1 MAEFSGV
8 PIYSWDPWPEPLV
21 TKSQLSKAGYK
32 PGPLRAVVRYSKSST
47 GDGFLH
53 LFSPDEGIR
62 RKPPTAKQRAAQA
75 KRKAEGETARTCQRC
90 KYVYPSRRDISRYS
104 HLCEECD
111 FIVMLETDRHAAA
124 QWAREVLE
132 RGCVILDSETT
143 GLRGNVEIVE
153 LAIIDHTGAVL
164 LNSRVKALH
173 PERSIESGA
182 IEIHGIRP
190 EDLENAPTFGELYP
204 QIFEALHGK
213 YLVVYNL
220 DFDLDLVEAECR
232 RWYCPEFELE
242 DSHCAMLW
250 YTKMCGDWSS
260 YWKSYRWRPLPGG
273 DHSALGD
280 ALATLEVLK
289 EMSCVISTSGTD

>member
-1 MAEFSGV
+1 MSEFNGV
-8 PIYSWDPWPEPLV
+8 PICQWEPWPEPFV

-53 LFSPDEGIR
+53 LFSPDEGIQ
-62 RKPPTAKQRAAQA
+62 RKPPTEKQLAAQA
-75 KRKAEGETARTCQRC
+75 KRKAVGEAKRTCQRC
-90 KYVYPSRRDISRYS
+90 KYLYPSSRYISRYS

-111 FIVMLETDRHAAA
+111 LAVQLETDRAAAA
-124 QWAREVLE
+124 QWANKILE
-132 RGCVILDSETT
+132 HGCVILDTETT
-143 GLRGNVEIVE
+143 GLHGDVEIIE

-164 LNSRVKALH
+164 LNSLVKALH

-182 IEIHGIRP
+182 INIHGIHP
-190 EDLENAPTFGELYP
+190 ENLENAPTFGELYP
-204 QIFEALHGK
+204 LIFEALHGK

-232 RWYCPEFELE
+232 RWYCPIFALK

-250 YTKMCGDWSS
+250 YAKFCGDWSN
-260 YWKSYRWRPLPGG
+260 YWGSYRWQSLPSG

-280 ALATLEVLK
+280 ARATLEVLK
-289 EMSCVISTSGTD
+289 GMAGVNG